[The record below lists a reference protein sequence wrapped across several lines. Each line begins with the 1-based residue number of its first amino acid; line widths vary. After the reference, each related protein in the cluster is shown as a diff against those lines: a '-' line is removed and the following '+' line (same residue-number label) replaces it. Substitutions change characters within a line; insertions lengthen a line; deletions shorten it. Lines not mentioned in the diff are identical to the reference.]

1 MSVNRFK
8 YTLKN
13 LQRGIR
19 FINGEI
25 KVGPRF
31 INVIG
36 KAYFKV
42 VEGKLFHGEKEI
54 IPEEEV
60 NEKIT
65 EYDASPLYSGGRD
78 RLWNHLSDKYVGI
91 SRSAVM
97 KFISNSAL
105 HQVTTPQKKKIQSRP
120 IVITK
125 PGIYVQIDLVD
136 MQKYS
141 GLNNGYNWILTYVD
155 LFSKFAQARPMK
167 SKHVKNVMAAM
178 DDIFKD
184 IPASYR
190 PRTIQADNG
199 SEFKTQF
206 EKHMKSKYTIR
217 VIHSQAYNPSSQ
229 GAVERFNKTIK
240 SMIYQFMTRFD
251 SKRWID
257 LLPSLIANYNSTMH
271 SSTRQKPIDIMGNM
285 KDSMLVTQVYD
296 RLKKKA
302 EKVIEGND
310 SGETFN
316 VGDSVRVLLT
326 SDARKRKNQFEK
338 RIAQNWS
345 NDVYQVRSV
354 SKPTEQYNQP
364 QYLLMK
370 GTRKLTKRYYNWH
383 LLRVDPLSLHDDIKP
398 IADRPVFDAK
408 LFDKEKHLRT
418 GKIKNIKVDTIL
430 PAPEKRARSSRN
442 AKKPSRFKD

>member
-1 MSVNRFK
+1 
-8 YTLKN
+8 
-13 LQRGIR
+13 
-19 FINGEI
+19 
-25 KVGPRF
+25 
-31 INVIG
+31 
-36 KAYFKV
+36 
-42 VEGKLFHGEKEI
+42 
-54 IPEEEV
+54 
-60 NEKIT
+60 
-65 EYDASPLYSGGRD
+65 
-78 RLWNHLSDKYVGI
+78 
-91 SRSAVM
+91 
-97 KFISNSAL
+97 
-105 HQVTTPQKKKIQSRP
+105 
-120 IVITK
+120 
-125 PGIYVQIDLVD
+125 VQIDLVD

-155 LFSKFAQARPMK
+155 LFSKFAQARPLK
-167 SKHVKNVMAAM
+167 SKHVKNVMEAM
-178 DDIFKD
+178 DDIFKNN
-184 IPASYR
+184 PVSFR

-199 SEFKTQF
+199 SEFKNQF
-206 EKHMKSKYTIR
+206 EKHMKSKYNIR

-285 KDSMLVTQVYD
+285 KDSALVTQVYD

-310 SGETFN
+310 SGETF
-316 VGDSVRVLLT
+316 VIGDSVRVLLT

-383 LLRVDPLSLHDDIKP
+383 LLRVDPNQLHDDIKP
-398 IADRPVFDAK
+398 IADRPVFDTTK
-408 LFDKEKHLRT
+408 FDKEKHLRT
-418 GKIKNIKVDTIL
+418 GKIKNIKVDTVL
-430 PAPEKRARSSRN
+430 PAAEKRARSSR
-442 AKKPSRFKD
+442 AIKKPARFKD